1 MAEEQERT
9 VDVKALYFHLIKRL
23 GMEATDNQGKRL
35 RQHPRFKFGAPEKT
49 ILVQIDEFN
58 CSLHDVSV
66 GGISF
71 LSMYNFNIGRSLTL
85 NFDGMFH
92 VGANV
97 VRVVL
102 HERAEDKAENIY
114 LHGCQF
120 LSERDGYRCTVLVL
134 NRLVA
139 IMRQ

>member
-1 MAEEQERT
+1 MGEEQGGA
-9 VDVKALYFHLIKRL
+9 VDAKALYFNLIKQL
-23 GMEATDNQGKRL
+23 GMEATDNQGKCL
-35 RQHPRFKFGAPEKT
+35 RQHPRFEFGTPDKT
-49 ILVQIDEFN
+49 MLVQIEDFN

-71 LSMYNFNIGRSLTL
+71 LSTYNFNIGRRLNM
-85 NFDGMFH
+85 NFDGMFR

-97 VRVVL
+97 LRVVL
-102 HERAEDKAENIY
+102 QERDEDKAENIY

-120 LSERDGYRCTVLVL
+120 LNEGDGYRCTVLVL
-134 NRLVA
+134 NHLVA